1 MKRLI
6 SSVVTVAAVAGAAGF
21 IAAPSASAAPE
32 CTAEYA
38 YDKICLFENGGQY
51 LNGKSRI
58 DLYSRSSWAN
68 ITYTGTST
76 ALYKGDGVLT
86 NVSGATN
93 WDPDSR
99 VAIYYN
105 SNYAGPCFTIKPH
118 GIVFFRSVGLSNGRV
133 ANDNMNSHRF
143 NVTCGSIYG

>member
-1 MKRLI
+1 MKRMI

-21 IAAPSASAAPE
+21 IAAPSASAVE
-32 CTAEYA
+32 CTSEYA

-51 LNGKSRI
+51 LNGKLRI

-93 WDPDSR
+93 GDPDSR
-99 VAIYYN
+99 VAVYYN
-105 SNYAGPCFTIKPH
+105 SNYAGPCFTIKPN
-118 GIVFFRSVGLSNGRV
+118 GSVFFKNVGLSNGRV